1 MIAEEGAKKQ
11 ENFERAGERHDRI
24 DRRCPGA
31 PAPVVDGRKMSKQRL
46 GVCVLVLG
54 LAAVFAQGG
63 SWLKGT
69 ADERLDKLANI
80 QPGLGV
86 VMMESSTRAGNLYHA
101 ARAANWG
108 MAAYQLKE
116 MTEILEVAETTRPGR
131 AVALQGFQRGALSP
145 VARDIVN
152 QDLSAFNKDFSAMVE
167 QCNGCHRASGLAF
180 IVYQVPERPAT
191 PAKLDIG
198 LKFKKADLE
207 KMLGNLLR

>member
-1 MIAEEGAKKQ
+1 
-11 ENFERAGERHDRI
+11 
-24 DRRCPGA
+24 
-31 PAPVVDGRKMSKQRL
+31 MSTLRVWL
-46 GVCVLVLG
+46 GVLVLG
-54 LAAVFAQGG
+54 AAVVFAQSN

-86 VMMESSTRAGNLYHA
+86 VMMESSARAGNLYHA
-101 ARAANWG
+101 AHAANWG

-131 AVALQGFQRGALSP
+131 AGALQGFQRSALSP

-152 QDLSAFNKDFSAMVE
+152 QDLSGFNKDFNAMVV

-191 PAKLDIG
+191 SAKLDIG
-198 LKFKKADLE
+198 MQFKKADLE